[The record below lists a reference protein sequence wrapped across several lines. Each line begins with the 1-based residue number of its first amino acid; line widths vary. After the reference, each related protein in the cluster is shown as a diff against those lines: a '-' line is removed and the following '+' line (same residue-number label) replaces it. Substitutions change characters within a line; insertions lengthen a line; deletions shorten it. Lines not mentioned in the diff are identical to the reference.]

1 MQQQE
6 AQLSQ
11 RHRAMLRVTEYFCKS
26 LKIIE
31 NGTIRKLGYSFLFA
45 FHSNYGCM
53 FRSSAVLGKN
63 IWGAGPLNFP
73 SPPLFPTPFP
83 SLPPCPPKLSLTSL
97 SPFPY
102 PPSSFPLP
110 SPVLFPYPFLPLP
123 VPLSPPFP
131 PLRSRPP

>member
-83 SLPPCPPKLSLTSL
+83 SRPPWPLKFPSHSSSPFSPVPLPLSLPLSFFLIPSFPSL
-97 SPFPY
+97 SPFP
-102 PPSSFPLP
+102 
-110 SPVLFPYPFLPLP
+110 
-123 VPLSPPFP
+123 SPPFP